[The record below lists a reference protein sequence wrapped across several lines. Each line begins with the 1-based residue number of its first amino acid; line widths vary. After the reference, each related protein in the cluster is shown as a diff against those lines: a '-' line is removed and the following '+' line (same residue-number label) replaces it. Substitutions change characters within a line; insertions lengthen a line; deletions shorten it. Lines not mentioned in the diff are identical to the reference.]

1 MRKFLIFLS
10 LLVTLLIIPIFSSQ
24 QVNAQTYVY
33 VTRTGKR
40 YYYNR
45 NDWGLSR
52 AKKVYRISISKA
64 KERGLTLAQNEKN
77 HKTIV
82 KKTTVKNAKK
92 IHKYA
97 SKHAGKSTIAKHQIV
112 ILNGNRPAFSKAEMS
127 LKRGAWA
134 RYGRLD
140 KLNRSTIA
148 NAMLNYSLMPK
159 VKREP
164 LYVNPIGWHNK
175 KANGTWLYNRSHL
188 IGYQFT
194 GQNNNLRN
202 LMTGTRSLNDP
213 AMSTFENKVAYYL
226 RSNHHHYVR
235 YQVKPVFQK
244 NNLLA
249 SGVIM
254 RAESVGS
261 KAISF
266 NVYIKNIQK
275 GFKINYATGT
285 SVVNR

>member
-1 MRKFLIFLS
+1 MKKFLVFLS
-10 LLVTLLIIPIFSSQ
+10 LITVLLMCFSVSGQ
-24 QVNAQTYVY
+24 TVNAQTYVY

-45 NDWGLSR
+45 NDWGLKR
-52 AKKVYRISISKA
+52 ARQVYRVTLSQAQS
-64 KERGLTLAQNEKN
+64 RGLTLAKDESAHRTVVTKVTA
-77 HKTIV
+77 KTAI
-82 KKTTVKNAKK
+82 K
-92 IHKYA
+92 IHKQA
-97 SKHAGKSTIAKHQIV
+97 VSHSGKTKIAKNQIV
-112 ILNGNRPAFSKAEMS
+112 IINGNNPAFTKSEMS
-127 LKRGAWA
+127 LKHGAWA
-134 RYGRLD
+134 RYGSLD
-140 KLNRSTIA
+140 KLNRSTTA

-164 LYVNPIGWHNK
+164 LYVDPTGWHNK
-175 KANGTWLYNRSHL
+175 KDGGTWLYNRSHL

-235 YQVKPVFQK
+235 YQIKPVFKK

-254 RAESVGS
+254 RAKSVGS
-261 KAISF
+261 NAISF
-266 NVYIKNIQK
+266 NIYIKNIQE
-275 GFKINYATGT
+275 GFKLNYANGT
-285 SVVNR
+285 SVAE